1 MRIPRIKKNP
11 LSFFTISVVALFF
24 LGIQPVFAFSVK
36 YTVTYPSGSNYI
48 KLYCGTHVVSN
59 NSGSVFCSPN
69 ESTITNLSS
78 YPTSS
83 TSGWYQY
90 GSSSGLNYFFNFEPS
105 AADLSNIAQALG
117 ISLSALPGSPQ
128 APTTPPPATPTP
140 TASTSSPTPTSSNTT
155 PPSSTPNASCTSTG
169 SSDFNCYSL
178 LTPLPQAGGT
188 SISTINTSN
197 PLPYIITMAQI
208 LVSLGIVIAVFFI
221 VYGGI
226 IKMTTDNVEKHR
238 EGTEIIKRTIYGLLL
253 LAFSYILIVTINPN
267 LLNNPFTELG
277 IKSGI
282 GTSTPNLNLV
292 QKPTNIAVTCIPGE
306 QFTLEWNEAGAN
318 NTTNYD
324 VYMSQG
330 PLTSTSN
337 QNPGFQAYQNIQGV
351 LQANGK
357 FQKTF
362 NNYNLTSGQQYS
374 VWLSALG
381 GISSSV
387 EGPSNGTTF
396 TCQAPPPIN
405 VSSSCSN
412 GEVVTVGNGSS
423 AYNAY
428 TAYMND
434 CTGNTTAANAYV
446 YNSNTQTLSCKVN
459 NNGFTCNFT
468 GAVPGHTYCVWV
480 NGQSSNI
487 NVNGKQLAEDVALG
501 ALSPTTL
508 AFTPGAGSAISYQSA
523 TSKGAAAKPVTCPV
537 LQRPT
542 NLQISCILSRS
553 SQGFNAN
560 NQQASYIMPGGL
572 TITWTRPK
580 LYKNFEVYF
589 NPTNQIKK
597 TQEFGS
603 VTGNPFTCNTTT
615 CTYTN
620 TSLIMGSD
628 PFVGITNSFHTVWVN
643 TVSVN
648 NATGQTTEGVN
659 NGVSGIVQCVY
670 NVKP

>member
-128 APTTPPPATPTP
+128 APTTPPPATPTS

-292 QKPTNIAVTCIPGE
+292 QKPTNLAVTCIPGQ
-306 QFTLEWNEAGAN
+306 QFTLSWNDGGAN
-318 NTTNYD
+318 SATKFDIY
-324 VYMSQG
+324 VSQG

-337 QNPGFQAYQNIQGV
+337 QNPMFQAFKNQYAILGTD
-351 LQANGK
+351 GK
-357 FQKTF
+357 FYKTITD
-362 NNYNLTSGQQYS
+362 NSLDYGNLDSGKEYS

-381 GISSSV
+381 GVDGLS

-396 TCQAPPPIN
+396 TCQATPPVD
-405 VSSSCSN
+405 VSSTCSD
-412 GEVVTVGNGSS
+412 GQVLTVGENTGYQS
-423 AYNAY
+423 Y

-434 CTGNTTAANAYV
+434 CTNNSSAANAYV
-446 YNSNTQTLSCKVN
+446 FNSNTQTV
-459 NNGFTCNFT
+459 TCNTETNSFGCNFS
-468 GAVPGHTYCVWV
+468 GAIPGHTYCIWV
-480 NGQSSNI
+480 NGQSSNTNI
-487 NVNGKQLAEDVALG
+487 DPNAPIIVSPQGVPVN
-501 ALSPTTL
+501 
-508 AFTPGAGSAISYQSA
+508 SYQTTSA
-523 TSKGAAAKPVTCPV
+523 TSKSTASKPVTCPI
-537 LQRPT
+537 LQAPT
-542 NLQISCILSRS
+542 NLQMSCKL
-553 SQGFNAN
+553 SQGTRPFIA
-560 NQQASYIMPGGL
+560 PGDL
-572 TITWTRPK
+572 KITWNRPQS
-580 LYKNFEVYF
+580 YNSFNVYF
-589 NPTNQIKK
+589 NRTNQQQQ
-597 TQEFGS
+597 TPVFGS
-603 VTGNPFTCNTTT
+603 VSANPVTCTTKS

-620 TSLIMGSD
+620 STSI
-628 PFVGITNSFHTVWVN
+628 VGNITSGIISNSFHTVWVN
-643 TVSVN
+643 TVYMN
-648 NATGQTTEGVN
+648 NTTNQTVEGVN
-659 NGVSGIVQCVY
+659 NGASGVVQCVY
-670 NVKP
+670 